1 MISLRSETFWAT
13 PRLVSFGLQ
22 SKFSDEHFRPF
33 HMEFPLTTTGKEC
46 CPRTTHNKYL
56 TVPDNNQKTNL
67 RGAVDDLRLGP
78 SFHVLVFVHDP
89 HSSFHV
95 LFPHKTFVKRQVM
108 AHSILLILLTSLY
121 VSAKHIFLT
130 QHWKYKRSS
139 LHTRVLTG
147 METST
152 FFNQRTITVYTYFP
166 RGRVSPEV
174 SKLVNK
180 PGVDLV

>member
-1 MISLRSETFWAT
+1 MKFEPHPDWSPLGFNSNFLISI
-13 PRLVSFGLQ
+13 
-22 SKFSDEHFRPF
+22 SDLFVRNSPS
-33 HMEFPLTTTGKEC
+33 PPPPGKSVAQE
-46 CPRTTHNKYL
+46 HNKYL
-56 TVPDNNQKTNL
+56 TVSDNNKKKTNL

-108 AHSILLILLTSLY
+108 AYSILLILLTSLY

-139 LHTRVLTG
+139 LRTRVLTG